1 METRLAVERKEEKSA
16 KHIMLAS
23 MRAKVKSAFDA
34 DTMDKV
40 TINKRHINMPSR
52 DAIIGWHEMPS

>member
-23 MRAKVKSAFDA
+23 MRAKGKSAFNA
-34 DTMDKV
+34 GI
-40 TINKRHINMPSR
+40 INGGAAHINERRR
-52 DAIIGWHEMPS
+52 DANIEQRA